1 MTFDDDFLQLVLNG
15 RVKRVTCKQAGV
27 SWPPPERISAGSIV
41 MRQVR
46 RSQLSDDERAVMTHV
61 RRGAEYVVEGMTR

>member
-1 MTFDDDFLQLVLNG
+1 MDVAQHL
-15 RVKRVTCKQAGV
+15 RR
-27 SWPPPERISAGSIV
+27 RGSIV